1 MEDGS
6 SDVTVRISAGDSGR
20 NGHSS
25 SAEIG
30 QVSEILRARSFA
42 KMRNMSASELDGCE
56 RS

>member
-1 MEDGS
+1 MENGS
-6 SDVTVRISAGDSGR
+6 PDVTVRISAGELGR
-20 NGHSS
+20 NVHGS

-42 KMRNMSASELDGCE
+42 KLRNMSTGELDGCE